1 MDSIYTYRQNYI
13 HRICKQFVYYI
24 LYHYCLYTYYKAS
37 CYTVIE
43 FFPNH
48 DVSCLRTVALK
59 RIPIP
64 RFHRR
69 LSLRSVPMWAMIS
82 KLGSPKLARTESA
95 PGKASKPVWPGVGMR
110 WKKELL
116 HVFVWYPSFLVFSG
130 GVGRTPSS
138 PRKEACWGEERLSPK
153 GDMGNHAC
161 QFISLVPPWA

>member
-1 MDSIYTYRQNYI
+1 MIPGPARWYHRNCFAFILLKPLQNLWTAYI
-13 HRICKQFVYYI
+13 HIGKTIYI
-24 LYHYCLYTYYKAS
+24 AYYKAS

-138 PRKEACWGEERLSPK
+138 PRKEAC
-153 GDMGNHAC
+153 
-161 QFISLVPPWA
+161 